1 MCPGLDSVTGELNC
15 IWVLWVSGELGE
27 VWVAGT
33 AERGW
38 ECWLLWVPFSRRV
51 AWWMLCVPLAV
62 SGRCPWSCLSRATVG
77 FGLPPHPYSAA
88 PSRLSAS
95 LHGSVLVC
103 GMVSGAG
110 GLRTVWLPA
119 HRQGEGRGRSSL
131 CASGPSAGGEGGCA
145 RGAEAA

>member
-1 MCPGLDSVTGELNC
+1 MGGGNSRTG
-15 IWVLWVSGELGE
+15 
-27 VWVAGT
+27 
-33 AERGW
+33 GW
-38 ECWLLWVPFSRRV
+38 ECRLRWVPFSRCV
-51 AWWMLCVPLAV
+51 AWWMLCVPLAI

-88 PSRLSAS
+88 PSGLSAS

-131 CASGPSAGGEGGCA
+131 CASGPSAGGEGGRDAWPAQMALC
-145 RGAEAA
+145 GPFTGCP